1 MATYKVL
8 QDIEA
13 EDKLLG
19 PLTLKQFIFAVITL
33 VFVFIAFVFSNI
45 TIFLAIPWLI
55 PIAFFGFMAS
65 PIGRDQP
72 NDVWLAARIR
82 FMTMPRKR
90 IWNQSGI
97 IELVTITAPKVIQHQ
112 FTNNLSQNEV
122 RSRLGAL
129 ASTMDSRGWAVKNV
143 NVNLS
148 APSVVAVDDTNDR
161 LISLSAIPQNTPTI
175 ETDVTA
181 SDDVLDP
188 MSNMVAQRFDT
199 QLKADQQKHIDN
211 LRKQA
216 QAGKIEPTQAV
227 DYSFI
232 TDAPTAPTL
241 PAQGYA
247 TFASQVIAPH
257 SETTEAPSFLD
268 ASKKLTPE
276 EEAVLDEL
284 HKQKAEAPAHLHE
297 KVILPMSEQTP
308 VAPAAPEPPAQVA
321 QALPT
326 NKQAP
331 DGKLQE
337 LSELPGTSIASLASL
352 AKHAEKKAAEENS
365 FNEGQEISLH

>member
-33 VFVFIAFVFSNI
+33 VFCFIAFIFAKI
-45 TIFLAIPWLI
+45 TIFLAIPWLV

-82 FMTMPRKR
+82 FLTMPRKR

-112 FTNNLSQNEV
+112 FTNNLNQTEV
-122 RSRLGAL
+122 RSRLNAL

-148 APSVVAVDDTNDR
+148 APSVIAIDDTNER

-199 QLKADQQKHIDN
+199 KLKADQQKHIDD

-216 QAGKIEPTQAV
+216 QSGKVEPAQAI

-232 TDAPTAPTL
+232 TDAPAEPAL

-257 SETTEAPSFLD
+257 SEASEAPSFLD
-268 ASKKLTPE
+268 SRRTLTPE
-276 EEAVLDEL
+276 EQAVLDEL

-297 KVILPMSEQTP
+297 RVILPLSEQKKITP
-308 VAPAAPEPPAQVA
+308 TEVA

-352 AKHAEKKAAEENS
+352 AKHAEKKADEESS

>member
-33 VFVFIAFVFSNI
+33 VFVFIAFIFAKI

-90 IWNQSGI
+90 VWNQSGI

-112 FTNNLSQNEV
+112 FTNNLNQNEV
-122 RSRLGAL
+122 RSRLSAL

-148 APSVVAVDDTNDR
+148 APSVVSVDDTSDR

-216 QAGKIEPTQAV
+216 QSGKVEPAQAI
-227 DYSFI
+227 DYTFI
-232 TDAPTAPTL
+232 TDAPAAPTL

-257 SETTEAPSFLD
+257 SEVTEAPSFLD
-268 ASKKLTPE
+268 SKRTLTPE
-276 EEAVLDEL
+276 EQAVLDEL

-297 KVILPMSEQTP
+297 KVILPMSEQKP
-308 VAPAAPEPPAQVA
+308 AQAAPPVQVA

-331 DGKLQE
+331 DVKLQE

-352 AKHAEKKAAEENS
+352 AKHAEKKADEENS